1 MKILIVDDHALIRD
15 GLQGVLKKLKR
26 GATVLEAA
34 DCRQAMVAVEGNPDI
49 ELILLDLSL
58 PDRDGFSV
66 LTELRER
73 YPAIAVVVL
82 SGTQDSATV
91 TKALEL
97 GAAGFIPKGTRREVM
112 LGAFQLIFDGSVYVP
127 PQILTQQG
135 DASQPAP
142 AALRDNRSIITPAEA
157 GLSERQFDVLAL
169 MMQGKS
175 NKVICRILNLAEP
188 TVKNHVTAILRALKV
203 SNRTEAVIA
212 VTELGWKLPKP
223 KE

>member
-34 DCRQAMVAVEGNPDI
+34 DCRQAMAAVEGNPDI